1 MELTGSRTSG
11 NDDFFSDWDFLIDS
25 RRDFRRIYQLLERA
39 LVWRLNGDRERKLLT
54 VVGPKGEIFKF
65 GGSKASFVEEWS
77 KIEKL
82 TRYPD
87 FHYYWVLAFLQLKV
101 MHREYDLLVEVGI
114 ERLVGLMRD
123 IYLKRTV
130 DIAIY
135 KDSYSYRKV
144 RENLEEARQ
153 VLSAVTGL
161 PYQTEEQQIEKLLRM
176 NEIIDSIAPD
186 EFHSV
191 AQAFESKLRF
201 LKQETDQQPDFDETV
216 DRS

>member
-11 NDDFFSDWDFLIDS
+11 NDDYFSDWDFLIDS

-65 GGSKASFVEEWS
+65 GGAKAPFIEEWS
-77 KIEKL
+77 KIEKQ

-135 KDSYSYRKV
+135 KDSYSYREV
-144 RENLEEARQ
+144 RENLEEARK

-161 PYQTEEQQIEKLLRM
+161 PYQTEAQQIEKLLKM
-176 NEIIDSIAPD
+176 NEIIDSIAPE

-191 AQAFESKLRF
+191 AQAFESKLKF
-201 LKQETDQQPDFDETV
+201 LKQETDKQPDFDEAV
-216 DRS
+216 GH